1 MGFSK
6 FFHAS
11 LLLGSLY
18 QHSVAVSG
26 LSCGEYDVLIVGAGF
41 SGLAAAK
48 QLKDAG
54 VGLTFRIVEFS
65 DHVGGRVSSVQPE
78 GFDGVWVE
86 EGASWITDFPGN
98 PMIDLVNQYGT
109 EITLQD
115 FFDIKMFEYDG
126 TTQVR
131 QQAAFAMVFSI

>member
-6 FFHAS
+6 FFHAC

-18 QHSVAVSG
+18 QHSVAASD
-26 LSCGEYDVLIVGAGF
+26 LSCGEYDVLIVG
-41 SGLAAAK
+41 
-48 QLKDAG
+48 AG

-86 EGASWITDFPGN
+86 EGAGWITDFPGN

-115 FFDIKMFEYDG
+115 FFDFKMFEYDG

-131 QQAAFAMVFSI
+131 QQAAIAMLFSI